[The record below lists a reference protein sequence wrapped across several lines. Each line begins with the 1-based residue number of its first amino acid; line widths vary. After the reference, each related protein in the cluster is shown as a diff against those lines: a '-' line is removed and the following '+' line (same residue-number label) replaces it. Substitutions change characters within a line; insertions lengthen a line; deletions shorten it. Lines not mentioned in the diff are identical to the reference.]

1 MCITDTLCCTAETMQ
16 HCKSTIIKMFLKS
29 HKAKKK
35 KKNSKTD
42 SDSSCFLLQKNC
54 LNLYFYQ
61 ICDYPSIFELH
72 HNDI

>member
-35 KKNSKTD
+35 KKKRI
-42 SDSSCFLLQKNC
+42 LK
-54 LNLYFYQ
+54 Q
-61 ICDYPSIFELH
+61 IVTVHVFSF
-72 HNDI
+72 